1 VQHEVEEL
9 LELEP
14 LEGEEPMEDATVLLP
29 ADPPAQPHVVAPA
42 LVNDAT
48 SPERPS
54 DTSPERL
61 SDAPL
66 ERLSDTSPERLSDA
80 PLERLSDAP
89 SFRQPLG
96 GKLWLVALMAAALA
110 VLLLWSTR

>member
-80 PLERLSDAP
+80 PLEP